1 MDAKLVMSTI
11 EIEEWKKKVRQK
23 RAEQVKDKKS
33 KTDDSALI
41 SDDQEE
47 KVDIEKEELR
57 SALEKAEA
65 ALELEKKKALNAQ
78 LELEQV
84 RQESERRIQEREKE
98 FDNAR

>member
-33 KTDDSALI
+33 KTDDSDLI

-84 RQESERRIQEREKE
+84 RQENERRIQEKEKE
-98 FDNAR
+98 FDNTR